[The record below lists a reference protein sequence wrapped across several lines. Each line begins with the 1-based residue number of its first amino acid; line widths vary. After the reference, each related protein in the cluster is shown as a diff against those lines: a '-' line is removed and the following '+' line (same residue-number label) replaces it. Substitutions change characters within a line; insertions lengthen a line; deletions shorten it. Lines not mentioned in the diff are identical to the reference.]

1 MDKRFKK
8 EEELNLP
15 EPVKRELEIR
25 HHPDSVKEHGLVA
38 ARKIKELIDTL
49 PNPVMIKGKK
59 YVEFSE
65 WQILGN
71 YFDVAVKTYEVEPV
85 ERWGSQGVKARAEAI
100 YTPTGEVVGAAES
113 ICLRSEKGR
122 ANHDYN
128 KISSMAQTRAGSK
141 ALRNALGWV
150 LKLAGL
156 PQTPAE
162 EMVDF
167 GEQSKKQSK
176 KSNTGAP
183 GTNKQEEQKT
193 PRGYSQESTET
204 KEETQEVAE
213 AEPEA
218 IDAEYTVKDKS
229 ENEDGAKDPTPAPEK
244 SNTTDP
250 VTKARIVLEA
260 INDELREEKLPV
272 KTINQLKKADGRY
285 RNHEFDSEVF
295 KEIKREIGMRVR

>member
-15 EPVKRELEIR
+15 EPMKRELEIR
-25 HHPDSVKEHGLVA
+25 HHPDSVKQHGLVA

-150 LKLAGL
+150 IKLAGL

-167 GEQSKKQSK
+167 SEQSKKQSK
-176 KSNTGAP
+176 KSNTKPP
-183 GTNKQEEQKT
+183 GTNKQEKQKT

-204 KEETQEVAE
+204 KEEKEEVAE
-213 AEPEA
+213 AEPDA
-218 IDAEYTVKDKS
+218 IDAEYEVKEKP
-229 ENEDGAKDPTPAPEK
+229 ENTSRAEDPQAAPEN
-244 SNTTDP
+244 SNTDDP
-250 VTKARIVLEA
+250 VTKARIVVEA
-260 INDELREEKLPV
+260 IKDELREDNKPV
-272 KTINQLKKADGRY
+272 KTINILKLADGRY
-285 RNHEFDSEVF
+285 KDNEFDSEVF